1 MTKLVIIREDD
12 LNEMKY
18 APLTI
23 LQVKAIVTQID
34 TNYKDMFDKVQN
46 INNELLKL

>member
-1 MTKLVIIREDD
+1 MVVATAEDD

-34 TNYKDMFDKVQN
+34 DNYKDMFD
-46 INNELLKL
+46 